1 MIEILKGM
9 KDRIFDD
16 AEKMEYIYNISKQVF
31 KNYGY
36 TKIQTPILESIDLF
50 KRGVGEET
58 DVVSKEM
65 YEFIDKGNRNVA
77 LRPEGTA
84 SVVRAYLEA
93 GLHKSNPN
101 IKWFYYGPMYRYE
114 APQKGRL
121 REFYQIGVENFGTKT
136 PVLDAEIIK
145 MAIDILDRLNIKD
158 LVVEINNIGET
169 EERKKYLEDLVNY
182 LKKYNNDLSEDS
194 KKRLLTNPLRILDSK
209 DLNDIKIVE
218 NAPKLYDYLNEENKK
233 YFDEVINLLKLH
245 KINVRRNDNLVRGL
259 DYYSSTVFEIKSDK
273 LGAQSTIIGGGR
285 YDKLLDIV
293 GNVKIPAIGFAM
305 GVERLML
312 ILDENKYKQENKY
325 DKYFA
330 VYNEKT
336 RDYMLKIVNELRLQN
351 ISIEYDYNI
360 KNFGNQLKKAD
371 KLGIKKV
378 LIFGEDEMNKNII
391 ILKNLE
397 LSTQETLTLEE
408 LLKKGEY
415 NV

>member
-391 ILKNLE
+391 TLKNLE

>member
-16 AEKMEYIYNISKQVF
+16 AEKMEYIYDIAKQVF

-36 TKIQTPILESIDLF
+36 SKIQTPILENIELF

-65 YEFIDKGNRNVA
+65 YEFIDKGGRNVA

-84 SVVRAYLEA
+84 SSVRAYIES

-101 IKWFYYGPMYRYE
+101 VKWFYYGPMYRYE

-121 REFYQIGVENFGTKT
+121 REFYQIGVENFGTKS

-145 MAIDILDRLNIKD
+145 MAVDILDRLDIKN

-169 EERKKYLEDLVNY
+169 EERKKYLEDFVKY
-182 LKKYNNDLSEDS
+182 LKKYENDLSQDS
-194 KKRLLTNPLRILDSK
+194 KKRLITNPLRILDSK
-209 DLNDIKIVE
+209 DLKDIKIVE

-233 YFDEVINLLKLH
+233 YFNDVIEILKSYSVDVR
-245 KINVRRNDNLVRGL
+245 INNNLVRGL
-259 DYYSSTVFEIKSDK
+259 DYYSSTVFEIKSDE

-285 YDKLLDIV
+285 YDKLLEIV
-293 GNVKIPAIGFAM
+293 DNVKMPAIGFAM

-312 ILDENKYKQENKY
+312 ILDNKYKEKIKN

-336 RDYMLKIVNELRLQN
+336 REYMLKIVDEMRKRD
-351 ISIEYDYNI
+351 ICIEYEYTV

-371 KLGIKKV
+371 RLGIKKV

-391 ILKNLE
+391 TLKNLE
-397 LSTQETLTLEE
+397 NSTQTILTLQE
-408 LLKKGEY
+408 LLEKGE
-415 NV
+415 

>member
-16 AEKMEYIYNISKQVF
+16 AEKMEYIYDIAKQVF

-36 TKIQTPILESIDLF
+36 SKIQTPILENIELF

-65 YEFIDKGNRNVA
+65 YEFIDKGGRNVA

-84 SVVRAYLEA
+84 SSVRAYIES

-101 IKWFYYGPMYRYE
+101 VKWFYYGPMYRYE

-121 REFYQIGVENFGTKT
+121 REFYQIGVENFGTKS

-145 MAIDILDRLNIKD
+145 MAVDILDRLDIKN

-169 EERKKYLEDLVNY
+169 EERKKYLEDFVKY
-182 LKKYNNDLSEDS
+182 LKKYENDLSQDS
-194 KKRLLTNPLRILDSK
+194 KKRLITNPLRILDSK
-209 DLNDIKIVE
+209 DLKDIKIVE

-233 YFDEVINLLKLH
+233 YFNDVIEILKSYGVD
-245 KINVRRNDNLVRGL
+245 VRRNDNLVRGL
-259 DYYSSTVFEIKSDK
+259 DYYSSTVFEIKSDE

-285 YDKLLDIV
+285 YDKLLEIV
-293 GNVKIPAIGFAM
+293 DNVKMPAIGFAM
-305 GVERLML
+305 GVERLMI
-312 ILDENKYKQENKY
+312 ILDNKYKEKIKN

-336 RDYMLKIVNELRLQN
+336 REYMLKIVDEMRKRD
-351 ISIEYDYNI
+351 ICIEYEYTV

-371 KLGIKKV
+371 RLGIKKV

-391 ILKNLE
+391 TLKNLE
-397 LSTQETLTLEE
+397 NSTQTTLTLQE
-408 LLKKGEY
+408 LLEKGE
-415 NV
+415 